1 MRHGCYIGVSF
12 FVLKLSTLSNFEHTG
27 SKRERF
33 VGPGIMEIDHR
44 PDTTLPTWPQRP
56 PYAGAVSYY
65 DAVAVTFADGT
76 LIIQILHIDDLITTE
91 CESASQAQAAFEE
104 LVDGYIR
111 TCAELN
117 KPPSKP
123 FKGSFNVRVSPEL
136 HRAIAMQAS
145 ENGETMNAWVESAL
159 KEKVER
165 QNSYKRLFRAEAVS
179 KIFES
184 SFEGRWS
191 AQTFEFRQET
201 GVPVVFTRARSF
213 YN

>member
-33 VGPGIMEIDHR
+33 AGPGIMEIDHR

-65 DAVAVTFADGT
+65 DAVRYKDYQGAVTFADGT

-91 CESASQAQAAFEE
+91 CESASQAQTAFEE
-104 LVDGYIR
+104 LVDG
-111 TCAELN
+111 
-117 KPPSKP
+117 
-123 FKGSFNVRVSPEL
+123 SPEL

-165 QNSYKRLFRAEAVS
+165 QNSYKRLFRAEAVL